1 MSSITRVFMS
11 SSDSICNLA
20 ITIIRLAMR
29 AETTHVSV
37 RVLRAFLYVQRTLR
51 LDNDVPSTA

>member
-1 MSSITRVFMS
+1 MS